1 MNEIVQHSRVV
12 GGSTAKRVISCPG
25 SVALCAKMPPKPSSK
40 YADEGTLL
48 HNVMDLILTTN
59 QTPESFAGMEYE
71 GIKLTQELI
80 DEKVYPALRA
90 LDDID
95 PKKEM
100 EYATE
105 TRVGFGDFLP
115 GVFGST
121 DVLGRIGR
129 RAIILDWKFGSGVA
143 VDAESNPQLMFYAAA
158 AMRTPEAQWVFDG
171 VDEIE
176 CIIVQPPSVKRW
188 VTTTKRIKQFEQ
200 ELAMAVK
207 ISQMPDAPLNTGDH
221 CRWCAAKPTCPKM
234 TGLVDRSLHAQLDVL
249 NVEQIANYLK
259 KADMLE
265 QWIADVRGLAHQI
278 LDAGKP
284 VPGFKLVAKRATRQ
298 WADDD
303 QALVAM
309 LNEGIPESELLTSK
323 VISPA
328 QAEKVLKKHG
338 KQLPANQV
346 VAVSSGSTLV
356 EESDPRPAVLQ
367 IGQQLTAALS
377 KLQ

>member
-1 MNEIVQHSRVV
+1 MNDVVQHSRVV

-25 SVALCAKMPPKPSSK
+25 SVALCDKMPPKPSSK

-48 HNVMDLILTTN
+48 HSVMDKILADGV
-59 QTPESFAGMEYE
+59 TPESLIGMQYE
-71 GIKLTQELI
+71 GIALTQELL
-80 DEKVYPALRA
+80 DEKVYPALKA
-90 LDDID
+90 LDEID
-95 PKKEM
+95 PNKEM

-115 GVFGST
+115 NVFGST
-121 DVLGRIGR
+121 DLLGRIGK
-129 RAIILDWKFGSGVA
+129 RAFILDWKFGSGVP
-143 VDAESNPQLMFYAAA
+143 VGAEDNPQLMFYAAA
-158 AMRTPEAQWVFDG
+158 AMRTPEVQWVFDD
-171 VDEIE
+171 VEEIE

-188 VTTTKRIKQFEQ
+188 VTDKKRIKAFEQ
-200 ELAMAVK
+200 ELLMAVK
-207 ISQMPDAPLNTGDH
+207 IAQLPDAPINTGDH

-234 TGLVDRSLHAQLDVL
+234 TGAVDRAVHAQLDIL
-249 NVEQIANYLK
+249 NVAQISSYLK
-259 KADMLE
+259 QADMLE
-265 QWIADVRGLAHQI
+265 QWITDLRALAHQV
-278 LDAGKP
+278 LEAGKP
-284 VPGFKLVAKRATRQ
+284 VPGYKLVAKRAIRQ
-298 WADDD
+298 WGDED

-309 LNEGIPESELLTSK
+309 LNEGIPEEELTTVK

-377 KLQ
+377 KIQ